1 MILLVLLLLLISS
14 PLHFLNLPLQTFWI
28 IPEKLLVFDLWD
40 RRYHHLY
47 FIFIGIHTIV
57 FFLLLIKLKINIILF
72 LLVKLDFKI
81 FILIIVLVLFLFFDW
96 CHLLILFSLDS
107 CDTIFTVPFFNR
119 IELKL

>member
-1 MILLVLLLLLISS
+1 
-14 PLHFLNLPLQTFWI
+14 
-28 IPEKLLVFDLWD
+28 LVFDLWD

-57 FFLLLIKLKINIILF
+57 FYLLVLIKLKINIILF
-72 LLVKLDFKI
+72 FLVKLDFKI
-81 FILIIVLVLFLFFDW
+81 FILIIMLILFLFFEW